1 MFLQA
6 LNRPLNH
13 RTHLMNNQQCTPYLP
28 CFFCSDARTSN
39 FSIFYIFMVCAGFLF
54 SQHSPCSDCLVEKH
68 ICTTS
73 LPCCFVLVPLCGT
86 FLSSISQWF
95 YQYFIV
101 LTVFHFR
108 FIMSYDEKSTL
119 YRPFHI
125 LLSGY
130 TSRTQKASG
139 ENLIKKSIIELF

>member
-1 MFLQA
+1 
-6 LNRPLNH
+6 
-13 RTHLMNNQQCTPYLP
+13 MNNQQCTPYLP
-28 CFFCSDARTSN
+28 CFFFLMPGRLTFLS
-39 FSIFYIFMVCAGFLF
+39 SISSWRVHGFLF
-54 SQHSPCSDCLVEKH
+54 SQHTSCSDCLVEKQ

-73 LPCCFVLVPLCGT
+73 LPCCFVLVPLYGT

-108 FIMSYDEKSTL
+108 FIMSYDEKSAL

-125 LLSGY
+125 LLWGY
-130 TSRTQKASG
+130 TCRTQKASG